1 MGLEVETER
10 LETKCKPLQNSITDR
25 KGGCDGLWRK
35 KRKDVDVGSM
45 LGKISGVLTS
55 REIHRKKFNM
65 KMKIMCCALKVC
77 CG

>member
-1 MGLEVETER
+1 MR
-10 LETKCKPLQNSITDR
+10 LKDLKPNVNHYKTASLIE
-25 KGGCDGLWRK
+25 KEAVMVYGEK

-45 LGKISGVLTS
+45 LGKTSGVLTS